1 MRKRK
6 SRERERKKT
15 NACSVKI
22 IVMKRKRWK
31 GYPRPTSSALARWRC
46 FCVCVS
52 VCVCCVLLLLQL
64 CIACQCTCATNH
76 FCPES
81 PRQRV
86 EVFLVLFAGLHYR
99 LRPLHSL
106 PPLPL
111 SSDPPATLPSTCFQ
125 VSFASLATFCVLLRF
140 LFCSRFRGRLI

>member
-1 MRKRK
+1 MKK
-6 SRERERKKT
+6 GKEEREREKKKNKRLQRKNYCYEAKT
-15 NACSVKI
+15 L
-22 IVMKRKRWK
+22 KRI
-31 GYPRPTSSALARWRC
+31 SASDVLRSRQVALLLL
-46 FCVCVS
+46 CVYVCL
-52 VCVCCVLLLLQL
+52 CVCCVLLLLQL

-86 EVFLVLFAGLHYR
+86 EVFSVLFAGLHYR
-99 LRPLHSL
+99 LPPFLLSL
-106 PPLPL
+106 PPY
-111 SSDPPATLPSTCFQ
+111 PPATLPSTCFQ